1 MQNQNFPTL
10 NFQDF
15 IVADGDAL
23 KTDSRKVAA
32 VFGKRHDDVLRS
44 IRKRLADAGEW
55 GVRNFAETPYTDPQN
70 GQTYTM
76 FDMTKDGFVFLA
88 QKLTGRKAVQ
98 FQIAYIE
105 AFNDMARF
113 IKNQRDG
120 LQYRYFQ
127 LELEHKNKKEKASF
141 HGRGLNEWKGEKPVI
156 EGAIKAIEEKM
167 NPQLPFMH

>member
-1 MQNQNFPTL
+1 MNNFPTL

-15 IVADGDAL
+15 IVADGDNL
-23 KTDSRKVAA
+23 TTDSLKVSA
-32 VFGKRHDDVLRS
+32 VFCRGHDNVLKAIRKLIADIPPSVALVNFNECFRINELANGKR
-44 IRKRLADAGEW
+44 E
-55 GVRNFAETPYTDPQN
+55 PY
-70 GQTYTM
+70 
-76 FDMTKDGFVFLA
+76 FRMTRDGFVLLVMGF
-88 QKLTGRKAVQ
+88 TGKKALGFKV
-98 FQIAYIE
+98 AYIE
-105 AFNDMARF
+105 AFNDMARY

-127 LELEHKNKKEKASF
+127 LELEHKNKKAKASF